1 MRILKI
7 ILIVSLLITFFSCDV
22 IDNLFNSEENPS
34 GNSSIIGQWKE
45 NNAVINLILTTKS
58 DQQATNFLNS
68 TGEIA
73 VTGDY
78 STKLQLMLYLKGD
91 AENDPALMVINSPSV
106 AGMTDTSYTLYLDP
120 TGADTNGE
128 LDVYVDDDSNFDDN
142 LTNPNFNSNFDEP
155 TLTVTNSTVTSG
167 GSGKSASLNGSIT
180 LEKVNIPANQPTT
193 LTFNSEHF
201 YDFGQTVTTF
211 NEDSSFTSSEDTGIG
226 DSTGTWLIVGDTLK
240 ITVTQEVEDP
250 NTAELTLVDT
260 TLTFGYVNTGNEFII
275 SQSFDVCEGLP
286 AEGTE
291 DEMGCNDLY
300 NTIELLFDL
309 DEGSITN
316 AELIYQLFFEKIPD
330 GQTAKILSES
340 KDLSTNPSSIDILQ
354 YIRNIKKLINL

>member
-1 MRILKI
+1 MKILKI
-7 ILIVSLLITFFSCDV
+7 ILTTFFLITIFSCDA
-22 IDNLFNSEENPS
+22 INNLFNSEENPP
-34 GNSSIIGQWKE
+34 GGSSIVGQWKE
-45 NNAVINLILTTKS
+45 NNAVINLVLTTKS

-78 STKLQLMLYLKGD
+78 NTKLQLMLYLKGD
-91 AENDPALMVINSPSV
+91 AENDAALMVVNSSSI

-120 TGADTNGE
+120 TGTDTNGE
-128 LDVYVDDDSNFDDN
+128 LEIYVDDDSNFDDN
-142 LTNPNFNSNFDEP
+142 LTNPNFNSNFNET
-155 TLTVTNSTVTSG
+155 TLIVTNSTVTSSG
-167 GSGKSASLNGSIT
+167 TGKSASLNGSIS

-193 LTFNSEHF
+193 LIFNSEHF

-211 NEDSSFTSSEDTGIG
+211 NEDSSFTSSEDAGIG

-240 ITVTQEVEDP
+240 ITIAQEVEDP
-250 NTAELTLVDT
+250 NTAEITLVDT

-275 SQSFDVCEGLP
+275 SQSFNICEGLP
-286 AEGTE
+286 AEGTD
-291 DEMGCNDLY
+291 DEMGCNDFY

-330 GQTAKILSES
+330 GQTAKIPSKS

-354 YIRNIKKLINL
+354 YIRNTKKLINL

>member
-1 MRILKI
+1 MKILRI
-7 ILIVSLLITFFSCDV
+7 ILIASFLITTFSCDV
-22 IDNLFNSEENPS
+22 INNLFNSEENPS

-45 NNAVINLILTTKS
+45 NNAVINLVLTTKS
-58 DQQATNFLNS
+58 AQQATNFLNS

-91 AENDPALMVINSPSV
+91 VENDPALMVVNSSSI

-120 TGADTNGE
+120 TETDTNGQLE
-128 LDVYVDDDSNFDDN
+128 VYVDDDSNFDDN
-142 LTNPNFNSNFDEP
+142 LTNPNFNFNFNET
-155 TLTVTNSTVTSG
+155 TLSIPNSIVTSSG
-167 GSGKSASLNGSIT
+167 TGKSASLNGSIS

-211 NEDSSFTSSEDTGIG
+211 NEDNTFTSSEDTGIG

-240 ITVTQEVEDP
+240 ITIAQEVEDP
-250 NTAELTLVDT
+250 NTAEITLVDT

-275 SQSFDVCEGLP
+275 SQSFDICEGLP
-286 AEGTE
+286 AQGTE
-291 DEMGCNDLY
+291 DEMGCNDLF

-309 DEGSITN
+309 DEGSIIN
-316 AELIYQLFFEKIPD
+316 AELIYQLFFELIPSN
-330 GQTAKILSES
+330 QTAKIS
-340 KDLSTNPSSIDILQ
+340 NPSKNPWVNSIPQEIKQ
-354 YIRNIKKLINL
+354 YLIKNKRLIH